1 MDQKKNEK
9 CRIYQHQVD
18 NLSKLQI
25 PKGKE
30 SDIINN
36 FKPVN
41 LGSNLREFLEKEI
54 LSKS

>member
-41 LGSNLREFLEKEI
+41 LGSNLRKFLEKEI

>member
-1 MDQKKNEK
+1 MDQEKNERS
-9 CRIYQHQVD
+9 RIYQYQVD

-36 FKPVN
+36 FMSVN
-41 LGSNLREFLEKEI
+41 LGSNLREFLEEEI